1 MWLPTPPDVAG
12 RTVLG
17 EGTRPLAGLTRES
30 FYELSVDVD
39 CRLRLVWADPRLAEL
54 TGYTLDELHEL
65 GGFFGLVAEADRAE
79 LQRRNQRLL
88 AGQQVVVRYK
98 LKRKDG
104 APVCVRD
111 TARPEWGPDGEVVRI
126 LGAVVDLSAE
136 RAEAPVLQ
144 IVERE
149 AQLVA
154 AALDAFVVLLDA
166 QGQIRWTGGTV
177 GNGLAERLRDNVG
190 QNLAALLPG
199 QALLV
204 WLDWL
209 EEAAERKAPVRFR
222 FTWTEDEGGV
232 GRTPAPAS
240 GLAEAPARRFD
251 DATAPGGGRELEVL
265 MTAMGEDLVQVVLR
279 GVVERPPL
287 ARGGSVPSDLL
298 DSLREPLLLLDPAWQ
313 IVTANDAFERLV
325 GRVRAELAGT
335 PVLEQVVTPGQRAT
349 VAEALTLALAKRET
363 TVSTGIRCLA
373 RGGERPLDLRLSPV
387 LDADGHP
394 SAILLEAQRPS
405 QGGAVAPLPSHGEP
419 WFNAIIDSVT
429 DGIVTLDPAGTIT
442 WLSRSAETIFDYPRE
457 AAVGGSLSLLLAP
470 GAGEPAE
477 LIESLLAASGGPSG
491 PRELPAQRRS
501 GEPIAIEAE
510 ATALDYGGR
519 RMIILTVRDIT
530 VRRQTEDTL
539 KSLAYHD
546 PLTGLPNRLLF
557 HDRVSQAIERARRN
571 RQLLTIMLVDLD
583 RFKLINDSLGLEQ
596 GDQVLKAVAERLTR
610 SLRKSDTVA
619 RLGGDEFMVLLL
631 GTQGAEAAAKV
642 AQKLL
647 DSLRPPLKVNGH
659 ELTTAASIGL
669 ALFPHDGDNGVRRRS
684 PASAKIIEKAQSQL
698 HGCRRRFGGVHFRS
712 LAVRE

>member
-1 MWLPTPPDVAG
+1 M
-12 RTVLG
+12 
-17 EGTRPLAGLTRES
+17 
-30 FYELSVDVD
+30 DVD

-265 MTAMGEDLVQVVLR
+265 MTAMGEDT
-279 GVVERPPL
+279 RPGRP
-287 ARGGSVPSDLL
+287 ARGRRAPAPRRRGLGPVGPAQFPARAAAAARPGLADRHRERR
-298 DSLREPLLLLDPAWQ
+298 LRAP
-313 IVTANDAFERLV
+313 
-325 GRVRAELAGT
+325 GR
-335 PVLEQVVTPGQRAT
+335 
-349 VAEALTLALAKRET
+349 
-363 TVSTGIRCLA
+363 
-373 RGGERPLDLRLSPV
+373 
-387 LDADGHP
+387 
-394 SAILLEAQRPS
+394 
-405 QGGAVAPLPSHGEP
+405 
-419 WFNAIIDSVT
+419 
-429 DGIVTLDPAGTIT
+429 
-442 WLSRSAETIFDYPRE
+442 
-457 AAVGGSLSLLLAP
+457 P
-470 GAGEPAE
+470 GAGRA
-477 LIESLLAASGGPSG
+477 
-491 PRELPAQRRS
+491 
-501 GEPIAIEAE
+501 
-510 ATALDYGGR
+510 GR
-519 RMIILTVRDIT
+519 H
-530 VRRQTEDTL
+530 
-539 KSLAYHD
+539 A
-546 PLTGLPNRLLF
+546 
-557 HDRVSQAIERARRN
+557 
-571 RQLLTIMLVDLD
+571 
-583 RFKLINDSLGLEQ
+583 
-596 GDQVLKAVAERLTR
+596 
-610 SLRKSDTVA
+610 
-619 RLGGDEFMVLLL
+619 
-631 GTQGAEAAAKV
+631 GAG
-642 AQKLL
+642 
-647 DSLRPPLKVNGH
+647 SRW
-659 ELTTAASIGL
+659 
-669 ALFPHDGDNGVRRRS
+669 
-684 PASAKIIEKAQSQL
+684 
-698 HGCRRRFGGVHFRS
+698 
-712 LAVRE
+712 

>member
-1 MWLPTPPDVAG
+1 MLDDLLRAVASGERFETKVELTDERGRPVRLMLTGARLPQRSELYLVWLPTPPDAAG

-166 QGQIRWTGGTV
+166 QGRIRWTGGTV

-265 MTAMGEDLVQVVLR
+265 MTAMGEDT
-279 GVVERPPL
+279 RPGRP
-287 ARGGSVPSDLL
+287 ARGRRAPAPRPRGLGPVGPAQFPARAAAAARPGLADRHRERR
-298 DSLREPLLLLDPAWQ
+298 LRAP
-313 IVTANDAFERLV
+313 
-325 GRVRAELAGT
+325 GR
-335 PVLEQVVTPGQRAT
+335 
-349 VAEALTLALAKRET
+349 
-363 TVSTGIRCLA
+363 
-373 RGGERPLDLRLSPV
+373 
-387 LDADGHP
+387 
-394 SAILLEAQRPS
+394 
-405 QGGAVAPLPSHGEP
+405 
-419 WFNAIIDSVT
+419 
-429 DGIVTLDPAGTIT
+429 
-442 WLSRSAETIFDYPRE
+442 
-457 AAVGGSLSLLLAP
+457 P
-470 GAGEPAE
+470 GAGRAGRHAGAGAGGDAGPARHGRRG
-477 LIESLLAASGGPSG
+477 AHPG
-491 PRELPAQRRS
+491 PRQA
-501 GEPIAIEAE
+501 
-510 ATALDYGGR
+510 
-519 RMIILTVRDIT
+519 RD
-530 VRRQTEDTL
+530 D
-539 KSLAYHD
+539 
-546 PLTGLPNRLLF
+546 G
-557 HDRVSQAIERARRN
+557 
-571 RQLLTIMLVDLD
+571 LD
-583 RFKLINDSLGLEQ
+583 RHPLP
-596 GDQVLKAVAERLTR
+596 
-610 SLRKSDTVA
+610 
-619 RLGGDEFMVLLL
+619 
-631 GTQGAEAAAKV
+631 
-642 AQKLL
+642 
-647 DSLRPPLKVNGH
+647 RP
-659 ELTTAASIGL
+659 
-669 ALFPHDGDNGVRRRS
+669 RR
-684 PASAKIIEKAQSQL
+684 
-698 HGCRRRFGGVHFRS
+698 
-712 LAVRE
+712 

>member
-1 MWLPTPPDVAG
+1 MRRKPSSFVLVIRLSLRMGAGPAPFASGPSSSSSSAGPQGARQTTLTVWLPTPPDATG

-17 EGTRPLAGLTRES
+17 EGTRPLARLTRES
-30 FYELSVDVD
+30 FYELSGDVD
-39 CRLRLVWADPRLAEL
+39 CQLRLVWADPRLAEL
-54 TGYTLDELHEL
+54 TGHTLDELHEL
-65 GGFFGLVAEADRAE
+65 GGFFGLVAEANRAD

-104 APVCVRD
+104 TPVCVRD

-232 GRTPAPAS
+232 GRTPTPAS

-279 GVVERPPL
+279 GVVDRPPL

-349 VAEALTLALAKRET
+349 VAEALTLVLAKRET

-373 RGGERPLDLRLSPV
+373 RGGGPAARPPALAGARRRRPPVRDPARGAAAEPGRGGGTPAEPRRALVQCHHRQRHRRDRQPRPGRHHYLAVAQRGDDLRLP
-387 LDADGHP
+387 A
-394 SAILLEAQRPS
+394 R
-405 QGGAVAPLPSHGEP
+405 GG
-419 WFNAIIDSVT
+419 
-429 DGIVTLDPAGTIT
+429 
-442 WLSRSAETIFDYPRE
+442 
-457 AAVGGSLSLLLAP
+457 GGRLALAP
-470 GAGEPAE
+470 
-477 LIESLLAASGGPSG
+477 
-491 PRELPAQRRS
+491 
-501 GEPIAIEAE
+501 
-510 ATALDYGGR
+510 
-519 RMIILTVRDIT
+519 
-530 VRRQTEDTL
+530 
-539 KSLAYHD
+539 
-546 PLTGLPNRLLF
+546 
-557 HDRVSQAIERARRN
+557 AR
-571 RQLLTIMLVDLD
+571 
-583 RFKLINDSLGLEQ
+583 
-596 GDQVLKAVAERLTR
+596 
-610 SLRKSDTVA
+610 
-619 RLGGDEFMVLLL
+619 
-631 GTQGAEAAAKV
+631 
-642 AQKLL
+642 
-647 DSLRPPLKVNGH
+647 P
-659 ELTTAASIGL
+659 
-669 ALFPHDGDNGVRRRS
+669 
-684 PASAKIIEKAQSQL
+684 
-698 HGCRRRFGGVHFRS
+698 GCRRAGRADREPARGIRRAVGPARAAGPAPLGRADRDRGGGDGPRLRRPADDHPHGPRHHGPPPDRGYPQEPR
-712 LAVRE
+712 LPRPADRAAEPAAVPRPRQPGDRAGPPQPPAADHHAGRPSTAVSHGVLSI